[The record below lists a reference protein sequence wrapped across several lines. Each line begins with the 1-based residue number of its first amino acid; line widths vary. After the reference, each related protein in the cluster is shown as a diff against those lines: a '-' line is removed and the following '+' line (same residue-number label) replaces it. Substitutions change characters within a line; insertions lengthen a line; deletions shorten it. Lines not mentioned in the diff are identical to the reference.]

1 MAKTASWGCLLEVW
15 KCAKIVLGD
24 PTAWESLQ
32 PPDSVAG
39 GGRPPVQ
46 ESHPRFG
53 LRPYWPPCLVPQTPT
68 KIHLSHGLDRQ
79 TLCEASHWVIL
90 PPRQSTPTLPD
101 ELFKT
106 ELYTLWDKFSS

>member
-1 MAKTASWGCLLEVW
+1 MGELTAPRPRSWWG
-15 KCAKIVLGD
+15 
-24 PTAWESLQ
+24 
-32 PPDSVAG
+32 PP
-39 GGRPPVQ
+39 PLQ
-46 ESHPRFG
+46 ESHPPFRASA
-53 LRPYWPPCLVPQTPT
+53 LLASLSRAANT
-68 KIHLSHGLDRQ
+68 HENRSHGLDRQ